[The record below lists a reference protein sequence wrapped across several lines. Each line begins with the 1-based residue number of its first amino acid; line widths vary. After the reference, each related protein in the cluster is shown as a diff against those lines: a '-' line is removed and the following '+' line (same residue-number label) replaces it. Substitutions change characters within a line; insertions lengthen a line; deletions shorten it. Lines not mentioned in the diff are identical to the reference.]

1 MSRIVRFAI
10 VLHRWQSRGVLMG
23 ATAVAAIALTSPA
36 VSTAAVV
43 AGSSAQRSN
52 VPGLT
57 SAQFVNAFVTRRGA
71 RLYVAGRPFRFAGA
85 NAESLGLRNY
95 GPILSVGQ
103 KPGSERYATK
113 YEVDDVLATLHEMGA
128 TVVRAQTIGDT
139 IGCALCLEPSL
150 GHFNARAF
158 DELDMVVA
166 QARLYGIKLIGEFAG
181 DANSTEP
188 WGKRPGG
195 LLQSTDW
202 YCVWNHVSEAA
213 CPAATFEDPRVL
225 RDDERQM
232 RTILDH
238 VNPYTHLAYRDDPT
252 FLGWV
257 DGNNLGLANATPVA
271 QVDNW
276 LSKVSKYFKSIDH
289 RQLFIDI
296 SESGGDYLPPADN
309 LGLGPN
315 LGSTPSTATLAIP
328 GVDIYGQEWYPKD
341 FAALHPS
348 SPAATQ
354 LHVDARAIAAAHKV
368 YATIEFGW
376 DRGNMTSRSVLGR
389 FLAGLA
395 ADRNVSGDLFWE
407 LVSHSSGHG
416 WEAIPA
422 DENCTPTC
430 SGFVEDGNWWA
441 LYYTGRS
448 TAWNTSADM
457 AARAQII
464 RTDAYAI
471 DGFTHTPPHERAPAP
486 IITSTRAGHVL
497 FEGSAGAARYSI
509 EKLAK
514 GHWHTRCGH
523 CTTDNDRGWQD
534 PTHHAGCYRAIAYNL
549 SGVASAA
556 SAPAGV
562 GCAGSRHG
570 RRTRTAEA
578 RPPWVGSWT
587 ASAADP
593 GPLAGGI
600 PLYAS
605 TGGRT
610 VRDVLH
616 LTLGGS
622 RLRIH
627 LSNLF
632 GSQAVRFEDVR
643 VAVSAGGAAIDPGS
657 SRRVRFARQTAVTL
671 GPGGQATSDP
681 VDLPIHAGQNVAVS
695 LYNSGSTGTP
705 TTSGSLFHTNYV
717 SGPGDAA
724 GTSTAGAFPTT
735 TDSWFW
741 LSGIDVLSSNPNAG
755 AIVALGDS
763 ITAGYASTR
772 DANRDWVDLLADR
785 LRHARSHAAL
795 SVLNAGIAG
804 NNLHESSPCYGES
817 ALHRLK
823 RDALDQPGVRYVIVD
838 EGVNDITHPNEPQT
852 APLYQCLT
860 HRKIS
865 AAGMI
870 ALFKLAIRRIHAR
883 HLKAIGVTLSP
894 FGRYAY
900 WTPAIEAE
908 RQTINQWIRTSH
920 AYDGILDFDRV
931 LRDPTHPAWLNPRY
945 DSGDGLH
952 PNDAGHAAMAR
963 SINLSLFAARA

>member
-1 MSRIVRFAI
+1 M
-10 VLHRWQSRGVLMG
+10 LHRGQSLG
-23 ATAVAAIALTSPA
+23 ALVGAAVAAAMALTSPA
-36 VSTAAVV
+36 VSAAAVA
-43 AGSSAQRSN
+43 AGSAAQRSN

-57 SAQFVNAFVTRRGA
+57 SAQFVNAFVRRRGA

-103 KPGSERYATK
+103 KLGSERYATK
-113 YEVDDVLATLHEMGA
+113 YEVDDVLETLHEMGA

-158 DELDMVVA
+158 RELDMVVA
-166 QARLYGIKLIGEFAG
+166 QARLHGIKLIGEFAG

-188 WGKRPGG
+188 WGERPGG
-195 LLQSTDW
+195 LTQSTDW
-202 YCVWNHVSEAA
+202 YCVWNHVSQAA
-213 CPAATFEDPRVL
+213 CPVATFEDPRIL
-225 RDDERQM
+225 RDDKRQM

-238 VNPYTHLAYRDDPT
+238 VNPYTHLTYKNDPT

-271 QVDNW
+271 RVDNW
-276 LSKVSKYFKSIDH
+276 LRSVSKYFKSIDH

-296 SESGGDYLPPADN
+296 SASGGDYLPPADN

-315 LGSTPSTATLAIP
+315 FGSTPSKATLAIP

-341 FAALHPS
+341 FAALRPS

-368 YATIEFGW
+368 FATIEFGW
-376 DRGNMTSRSVLGR
+376 DRGNMTTRSVLQR

-395 ADRNVSGDLFWE
+395 TDRNVSGDLFWE

-422 DENCTPTC
+422 DEDCTPTC
-430 SGFVEDGNWWA
+430 RGFVEDGNWWA

-464 RTDAYAI
+464 RTHAYRM
-471 DGFTHTPPHERAPAP
+471 DGFKRTPAHERAPAP
-486 IITSTRAGHVL
+486 VITSTRAGHVL
-497 FEGSAGAARYSI
+497 FEGSAGAADYSI
-509 EKLAK
+509 AKLAK
-514 GHWHTRCGH
+514 GQWRTLCGRCTG
-523 CTTDNDRGWQD
+523 DDDGGWQD
-534 PTHHAGCYRAIAYNL
+534 PTHGAGCYRAIAYNL

-556 SAPAGV
+556 SAPTGG
-562 GCAGSRHG
+562 GCAGTRHG
-570 RRTRTAEA
+570 HRVRRTTA
-578 RPPWVGSWT
+578 RPHLVGAWT

-610 VRDVLH
+610 VRDIVH

-627 LSNLF
+627 LSNLL
-632 GSQAVRFEDVR
+632 GASAVRFDDVR
-643 VAVSAGGAAIDPGS
+643 VAVSTGGATINAAS
-657 SRRVRFARQTAVTL
+657 SRRVRFARQSGASL
-671 GPGGQATSDP
+671 GPGRQATSDP
-681 VDLPIHAGQNVAVS
+681 VNLSVRAGENLAVS
-695 LYNSGSTGTP
+695 LYSSGSTGDP

-717 SGPGDAA
+717 SGPGDATGRA
-724 GTSTAGAFPTT
+724 TAGAFPATT
-735 TDSWFW
+735 NSWFW
-741 LSGIDVLSSNPNAG
+741 LSGIDVLPSSPNAG

-772 DANRDWVDLLADR
+772 DAHLDWVDLLADR
-785 LRHARSHAAL
+785 LRRARSRPEL

-804 NNLHESSPCYGES
+804 NNLHESSSCYGES
-817 ALHRLK
+817 ALARLD
-823 RDALDQPGVRYVIVD
+823 RDALDQGGVRDVILD
-838 EGVNDITHPNEPQT
+838 EGVNDITHPTEPRT
-852 APLYQCLT
+852 APLYECLT

-870 ALFKLAIRRIHAR
+870 ALFKLAIGRIHAR
-883 HLKAIGVTLSP
+883 HLKVIGVTLSP

-908 RQTINQWIRTSH
+908 RQRINHWIRTSH

-931 LRDPTHPAWLNPRY
+931 LRDRAHPAWLNPRY

-952 PNDAGHAAMAR
+952 PNNAGHAAMAR
-963 SINLSLFAARA
+963 SINLSLFAAHA